1 MTDTPPTA
9 LTDKQAAFAREYLID
24 LNGKQAA
31 IRAGYS
37 PKTAEAQASRLL
49 SNAKVAEFVQAAM
62 DARSERVEVTADYV
76 LRNLTEVLERC
87 MQRAPVMEGQGK
99 DRAQATD
106 HEGNHV
112 WEFNAT
118 AANKSIEL
126 LGRHLKMFTDK
137 VEHSGSI
144 DVPSVVAAR
153 RAKVAA
159 LNG

>member
-1 MTDTPPTA
+1 MADKTPTA
-9 LTDKQAAFAREYLID
+9 LTDKQAAFVREYLID
-24 LNGKQAA
+24 LNGTQAA

-37 PKTAEAQASRLL
+37 AKTANEQAARLL
-49 SNAKVAEFVQAAM
+49 ANVSVASAVQAAM

-99 DRAQATD
+99 DRAQAVD
-106 HEGNHV
+106 EDGKHI

-137 VEHSGSI
+137 VETTI
-144 DVPSVVAAR
+144 TLTPEAAKWLGR
-153 RAKVAA
+153 
-159 LNG
+159 

>member
-1 MTDTPPTA
+1 MADQTPPA
-9 LTDKQAAFAREYLID
+9 LTAKQAAFVREYLID
-24 LNGKQAA
+24 LNASAA
-31 IRAGYS
+31 AARAGYS
-37 PKTAEAQASRLL
+37 AKTAHAIGNENLSKPIIAEAI
-49 SNAKVAEFVQAAM
+49 QAAM

-106 HEGNHV
+106 DEGNHI

-144 DVPSVVAAR
+144 DVPAVVAAR